1 VVTRRVGEVR
11 RRHEA
16 VPSLADRTPS
26 VAGGYRRTRRDDC
39 DRRLLGINRFVDAPW
54 YDARRESGA
63 VLEVKSALSTLGSGA
78 DGRFRLWRE
87 QHEKLVE
94 HDRDGSARYG
104 FVLFDVSG
112 REPTALL
119 KQREPATVGRQ
130 IGARGGWG
138 PSGHDSQG
146 EQHKLPIEAIFEDYD
161 S

>member
-1 VVTRRVGEVR
+1 MKRYRLSRNER
-11 RRHEA
+11 RRLQEDTGA
-16 VPSLADRTPS
+16 LAET
-26 VAGGYRRTRRDDC
+26 VATDIYSGYS
-39 DRRLLGINRFVDAPW
+39 RFVDAPW
-54 YDARRESGA
+54 YDGRRESGA

-94 HDRDGSARYG
+94 HDRDGSARYA

-146 EQHKLPIEAIFEDYD
+146 EQYQLPISAGLEDHD